1 MHVSTPFGDIA
12 YRERGSGPAALF
24 VHGVFLNGHLWRH
37 VVERVADV
45 RRCIAVDL
53 LAHGDT
59 RTAADQDVSFP
70 AQAAMLEAF
79 CAALGLDQVDLVA
92 NDSGTAIAQL
102 FAAHHPGRIR
112 SLTLTNGDVHDNFP
126 PPAVEPLLAAAR
138 GGLLPEIGRRMVDDV
153 EEART
158 QFAVGYEHPER
169 VSADA
174 LRTYVEPL
182 FATPAHAK
190 NLERFILAIDNRA
203 NVEAEPLLRRLTA
216 PTLVVWGT
224 DDLFFGVEWAHW
236 LAKTIPGTR
245 RVVELP
251 GAKLFFPEERAD
263 ELAAALREH
272 WAAADALRP
281 ATGSAASAAAAAPV
295 R

>member
-1 MHVSTPFGDIA
+1 M
-12 YRERGSGPAALF
+12 
-24 VHGVFLNGHLWRH
+24 
-37 VVERVADV
+37 
-45 RRCIAVDL
+45 
-53 LAHGDT
+53 
-59 RTAADQDVSFP
+59 
-70 AQAAMLEAF
+70 
-79 CAALGLDQVDLVA
+79 
-92 NDSGTAIAQL
+92 
-102 FAAHHPGRIR
+102 
-112 SLTLTNGDVHDNFP
+112 
-126 PPAVEPLLAAAR
+126 LAAAR
-138 GGLLPEIGRRMVDDV
+138 GGLLPEIGRRMVADV

-190 NLERFILAIDNRA
+190 NLERFVLAIDCRA

-224 DDLFFGVEWAHW
+224 GDVFFGVEWAHW
-236 LAKTIPGTR
+236 LARTIPGTR

-272 WAAADALRP
+272 WAAADTRKSAP
-281 ATGSAASAAAAAPV
+281 GSTTSATAAAPA